1 MKHRSMYWT
10 TVFVVA
16 AGLIFFC
23 FCAFA
28 GTITTSIT
36 CRKTVKSN
44 GGLEL
49 HMDIRN
55 NGDVMAYH
63 VIVTLIL
70 ADIVKKY
77 DKLGNNPPGG
87 RIEVAEE
94 LIDPGLKPGDYF
106 AVIRVDFEE
115 ESGAPHRVYHMA
127 PIAYLTDEKVPSD
140 PSLTLELTSPEFNRK
155 AFWDRKGDIELH
167 VKNEGKEK
175 KVLKTWLFLPDGI
188 SSPEPNGTLSLAP
201 ESEEI
206 QRFPVQL
213 TGNNETI
220 FPFHVVAWYENER
233 FHYSRLLTGNVI
245 TVEKPIYFKWFVMG
259 SGVLLGILFLLIV
272 AGLFVK
278 RHRES
283 GQWTEV

>member
-1 MKHRSMYWT
+1 MYWT

-140 PSLTLELTSPEFNRK
+140 PSLTLELTSPGFNRK

-175 KVLKTWLFLPDGI
+175 KVLKTWLFLPDSI

-206 QRFPVQL
+206 QSFPVQL

-220 FPFHVVAWYENER
+220 FPYHLVTWYENER
-233 FHYSRLLTGNVI
+233 FHHSRLLTGNI
-245 TVEKPIYFKWFVMG
+245 ISVEKPVYFKWFVMG
-259 SGVLLGILFLLIV
+259 SGVLSGILFLLIV
-272 AGLFVK
+272 TGLFVR

-283 GQWTEV
+283 GQWAEGSWE